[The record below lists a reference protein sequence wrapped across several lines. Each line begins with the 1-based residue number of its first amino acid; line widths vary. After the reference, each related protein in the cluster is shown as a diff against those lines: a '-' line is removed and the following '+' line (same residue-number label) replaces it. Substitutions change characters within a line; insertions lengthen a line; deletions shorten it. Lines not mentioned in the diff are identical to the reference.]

1 MLVGGKELRCGYT
14 TGTCAAAAAK
24 AAVLAAQGH
33 PVDQVE
39 MLLDGKA
46 VCIPIISTRQEENGC
61 FTCMTVKDAGDDP
74 DVTNGLEI
82 GARIHMLDTPTV
94 LIDGGIGVGRVT
106 KKGLKVPVGKA
117 AINPAPLE
125 QIEASVRSALPEGKG
140 AQVEIFVPLGAE
152 IAQKTFNPRLGIV
165 GGISILGTTGVVR
178 PMSEDAY
185 KDSLALE
192 LDMLAAAG
200 KSSCAFVFGELGKK
214 MASSLGVKEEC
225 CIVTSN
231 FLGYM
236 LDYAV
241 YRKFTGI
248 LLVGQLGKLVKVA
261 GGIFHTHSRIADGRM
276 EILTAF
282 AGLCGGERAL
292 LEELITCN
300 TTQEAVEIL
309 RATSIAQ
316 PVYDRLAEASRH
328 RCEQYTRGG
337 IHMETALFS
346 DEGELLAQ
354 TAGAIGLAEK
364 LKQGG

>member
-1 MLVGGKELRCGYT
+1 MLVNGKELRCGYT
-14 TGTCAAAAAK
+14 TGSCAAAAAK
-24 AAVLAAQGH
+24 AAVLAALGH
-33 PVDQVE
+33 PVEQVE

-46 VCIPIISTRQEENGC
+46 VAVPVVSTRREEDGGY
-61 FTCMTVKDAGDDP
+61 TCMTVKDAGDDP

-82 GARIHMLDTPTV
+82 GARIHLLDTPAV
-94 LIDGGIGVGRVT
+94 LIDGGDGVGRVT
-106 KKGLKVPVGKA
+106 KKGLKVAVGKA

-152 IAQKTFNPRLGIV
+152 IAKKTFNPRLGIV

-185 KDSLALE
+185 KESLALE

-200 KSSCAFVFGELGKK
+200 STECVFVFGELGRK
-214 MASSLGVKEEC
+214 MAASMGADGNR

-236 LDYAV
+236 LDHAV
-241 YRKFTGI
+241 YRQFTDI

-261 GGIFHTHSRIADGRM
+261 GGIFHTHSRVADGRM

-282 AGLCGGERAL
+282 AGLCGGEQPLLQAL
-292 LEELITCN
+292 LACN
-300 TTQEAVEIL
+300 TTQEAVDIL
-309 RATSIAQ
+309 QATPMAQ
-316 PVYDRLAEASRH
+316 MVYDKLAEAARY
-328 RCEQYTRGG
+328 RCEQYTRGD
-337 IHMETALFS
+337 IHVEIALFS
-346 DEGELLAQ
+346 DEGALLAQ
-354 TAGAIGLAEK
+354 TAGAPALADK
-364 LKQGG
+364 LRQEG